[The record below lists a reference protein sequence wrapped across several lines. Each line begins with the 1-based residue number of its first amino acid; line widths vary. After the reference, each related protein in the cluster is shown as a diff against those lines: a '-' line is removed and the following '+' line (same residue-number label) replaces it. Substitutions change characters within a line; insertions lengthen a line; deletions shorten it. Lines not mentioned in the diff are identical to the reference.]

1 MSSVAEPLVPTSVL
15 RYTAMGP
22 AIPLPSHPSEE
33 ELAFD
38 WTLSERDIRLILTH
52 RGPENLCRF
61 AIQLC
66 VLRQHGRFL
75 TSYAHLAPVILEY
88 LCRQLE
94 LPPLS
99 ALPGRARDNTESDY
113 QREIAHYLGW
123 QPFDTAASTW
133 LRDWITAQVA
143 QHLYVDNLIEQIEA
157 LLRAQ
162 RIVLP
167 GPAALVRTVNA
178 AHAQAEHLLFHRLAA
193 QLSDATKCAI
203 DRLLGLPVLPDDADA
218 ATEASLDFFRFA
230 AYPPEARAKHIVTY
244 LARYAE
250 LSPLHLEELHHAGVS
265 PELLQR
271 LSTATRTYDAWQLK
285 RFEADKR
292 YALAAAF
299 LADAKQQLLD
309 SVIEMHAQFMTEMH
323 REARHA
329 WEEEYRQM
337 RAKVRRGVTTLRE
350 LAETVLDLGSALETP
365 LATVLTRHPPRTVKE
380 AVDDCLRFEHL
391 ERYGVLE
398 QLLRK
403 YPNFHRYFRRFITL
417 PFVGE
422 PGSEP
427 LLTALAVLRQLD
439 TGEVKTVPVD
449 VNLSFVPAAWR
460 PRLHGGSASTR
471 WRIWELAVAL
481 ELKEALRS
489 GNVFLPDSRQH
500 VSFWKLCYDEPTWT
514 QIRPTAFETL
524 QLPTDGTVAVQ
535 ALVREFHAIA
545 TSTEQGWASNP
556 YARVEHDRLHVRREP
571 RQAEPMGTSTLR
583 PLVRRALARVRI
595 ERLLMDVDARCGFSR
610 YLVPPIQEDTAA
622 LELTPER
629 HYSTLMAALVAHGT
643 NLGIATMANSTED
656 ITVHMLQ
663 HVSRT
668 CLREE
673 TLQRANA
680 AIVNYHR
687 TLPTSQAWGDGH
699 IASSDGQRFGVR
711 ESSLLATFYPRY
723 FGYYERAV
731 SVYTHLSNQWSVFS
745 TQVISCAER
754 EALYVLDGLLDNPTD
769 LPVQTHMVDTH
780 GYTDQLFGLC
790 YLLGFAFMPR
800 LKNLS
805 GQRLFIPTGS
815 PEEGLFGS
823 RTYPILD
830 PLFSGTVNPNLIA
843 EQWDALVRVAASLK
857 NRIVRAHVVAQR
869 LVSSAA
875 SNRLA
880 MALTHLGRLVKTIY
894 LLRYVAD
901 PVLRQQV
908 RTQLSRGEARHDLAR
923 SLFFADQGMFRSGD
937 YYQIMNRAS
946 CLSLLS
952 NAVLVYNTLRIAQ
965 VLEHAAVQGQF
976 FSPDAIAHVSPLM
989 YRHVIVNGS
998 YDFSLDN
1005 SEMRREE
1012 LCV

>member
-1 MSSVAEPLVPTSVL
+1 MSFVAEPLVPTSVL
-15 RYTAMGP
+15 HYAALGP
-22 AIPLPSHPSEE
+22 AVPLSPHPSDE

-38 WTLSERDIRLILTH
+38 WTLSEQDMRLILTH

-61 AIQLC
+61 AVQLC
-66 VLRQHGRFL
+66 VLRKHGRFL
-75 TSYAHLAPVILEY
+75 TSYSHLSPVILEY
-88 LCRQLE
+88 LCRQLD
-94 LPPLS
+94 LPPLV
-99 ALPGRARDNTESDY
+99 ALSGRARDNTESDY
-113 QREIAHYLGW
+113 QREITQYLGW
-123 QPFDTAASTW
+123 HPFDTVASTW
-133 LRDWITAQVA
+133 LDDWVNAQVA
-143 QHLYVDNLIEQIEA
+143 QHLYVEDLVEQTEA
-157 LLRAQ
+157 LLRTH

-167 GPAALVRTVNA
+167 GPAALARTVNA
-178 AHAQAEHLLFHRLAA
+178 AHAHAEHALFHRLAA
-193 QLSDATKCAI
+193 QLADETRRAI
-203 DRLLGLPVLPDDADA
+203 DRLLGLPASSDDADA
-218 ATEASLDFFRFA
+218 GMGEPLDFFRFA
-230 AYPPEARAKHIVTY
+230 AYPPEARTKHILTY

-250 LSPLHLEELHHAGVS
+250 LSPLHLEGLYHAGVG

-271 LSTATRTYDAWQLK
+271 LSAAARTYDAWQLK
-285 RFEADKR
+285 RFEAEKR

-299 LADAKQQLLD
+299 LADAKQRLLD
-309 SVIEMHAQFMTEMH
+309 YLVEMHAQFMTEMS

-329 WEEEYRQM
+329 WEQEYRQL
-337 RAKVRRGVTTLRE
+337 RPRVRRGVTTLRE
-350 LAETVLDLGSALETP
+350 LAETVLELGTAPATP
-365 LATVLTRHPPRTVKE
+365 LATVLKQHPPPTVKE
-380 AVDDCLRFEHL
+380 AVDDCVRFEHL

-403 YPNFHRYFRRFITL
+403 YPNFHRYFQGFITL

-422 PGSEP
+422 VGSEP
-427 LLTALAVLRQLD
+427 LLAALAMLRQLD
-439 TGEVKTVPVD
+439 TGELTTLPAD
-449 VNLSFVPAAWR
+449 VNLSFVPVAWR
-460 PRLHGGSASTR
+460 PRMHGGSASTR
-471 WRIWELAVAL
+471 RRIWALAVAL
-481 ELKEALRS
+481 ELKDALRS
-489 GNVFLPDSRQH
+489 GNVFLPGSRQH
-500 VSFWKLCYDEPTWT
+500 VSFWKLCYDDPTWAEV
-514 QIRPTAFETL
+514 RPTAFETL
-524 QLPTDGTVAVQ
+524 QLPIDGTVAVQ
-535 ALVREFHAIA
+535 ALAREFHEIA
-545 TSTEQGWASNP
+545 TSTEQGWPSNP
-556 YARVEHDRLHVRREP
+556 YVRVERDRLHVRRDP
-571 RQAEPMGTSTLR
+571 RQLEPTGTGPLR
-583 PLVRRALARVRI
+583 QLVRRALARVRI
-595 ERLLMDVDARCGFSR
+595 ERLLMDVDAHCGFSHA
-610 YLVPPIQEDTAA
+610 LVPPLPEDAAA
-622 LELTPER
+622 LGLTPER
-629 HYSTLMAALVAHGT
+629 RYSTLMAALVAHGT
-643 NLGIATMANSTED
+643 NLGIATMADSTED

-663 HVSRT
+663 HISRT

-687 TLPTSQAWGDGH
+687 TLPVSQAWGDGH
-699 IASSDGQRFGVR
+699 LASSDGQRFGVR

-769 LPVQTHMVDTH
+769 LPIHIHTVDTH

-800 LKNLS
+800 LKKLS
-805 GQRLFIPTGS
+805 SQRLFKPVGS

-823 RTYPILD
+823 RAYPILD
-830 PLFSGTVNPNLIA
+830 PLLSGTVNLNLIV

-857 NRIVRAHVVAQR
+857 NRIVHAHVVAQR

-908 RTQLSRGEARHDLAR
+908 RTQLNRGEARHDLAR

-952 NAVLVYNTLRIAQ
+952 NAVLVYNTLRIARVIEQ
-965 VLEHAAVQGQF
+965 AQAQGHT
-976 FSPDAIAHVSPLM
+976 FSPEAIAHVSPLM
-989 YRHVIVNGS
+989 YRHVIVNGT
-998 YDFSLDN
+998 YDFSLDG
-1005 SEMRREE
+1005 SGRGG
-1012 LCV
+1012 